1 MLPDTRLTSVYGEKE
16 NMMQKQQVVLAGL
29 YVAAA
34 VMLSG
39 CMLLA
44 VGAGAAGTVAYV
56 RGDLE
61 AVEAKKLDTVYDAT
75 KKALEQLELSISKDT
90 KDAMSAEITARDSQD
105 KKITVKLTAATEDST
120 KLSIRFGVFGD
131 ETKSRMIHDQIKKN
145 LE

>member
-1 MLPDTRLTSVYGEKE
+1 
-16 NMMQKQQVVLAGL
+16 MQKSQAIFVLL
-29 YVAAA
+29 A
-34 VMLSG
+34 VGTSFILQG

-131 ETKSRMIHDQIKKN
+131 ETKSRMIHDRIKKN

>member
-1 MLPDTRLTSVYGEKE
+1 
-16 NMMQKQQVVLAGL
+16 MQKSQVIFVLL
-29 YVAAA
+29 A
-34 VMLSG
+34 VGTSFILQG

-44 VGAGAAGTVAYV
+44 VGAGAAGSVAYV

-61 AVEAKKLDTVYDAT
+61 AVEAKKLESVYEAA

-105 KKITVKLTAATEDST
+105 KKITVKLAAATEDST